1 MMRKGSIELSF
12 SMILSI
18 IIIAVVIAVG
28 FYMVSYFLSLKNCSE
43 VGLFERNMQISI
55 DNAWKSEEVLETFTG
70 RLPGSVDSVCIGDL
84 SQGRETPQ
92 YRDLRQFDEPEINLF
107 YHPLPSGR
115 CDIQYGSL
123 EHVRFKEFT
132 CVPVKEGVVNLKLVK
147 NSFDSTVLVC
157 DPNDKTCTLAPVD

>member
-1 MMRKGSIELSF
+1 M
-12 SMILSI
+12 

-43 VGLFERNMQISI
+43 VGLFERTLQTSI
-55 DNAWKSEEVLETFTG
+55 DNAWKSEEVLDTFTG

-84 SQGRETPQ
+84 STGREKPE

-132 CVPVKEGVVNLKLVK
+132 CIPVNDGSVKLKLVK
-147 NSFDSTVLVC
+147 NSFDSTVLIC
-157 DPNDKTCTLAPVD
+157 DPNDTLCILAPVN